1 PLKAEKAMLSGT
13 VKMWNEEK
21 GFGFIAPGDGGAD
34 ILAHRS
40 VLQTTDGLAKG
51 DEVTYEVEYD
61 EQKGKE
67 RAIKVCGG
75 SGKRAGKGASGGGL

>member
-34 ILAHRS
+34 LFAHRS

-51 DEVTYEVEYD
+51 DEVEYD

-75 SGKRAGKGASGGGL
+75 SGKGAGKGASGG